1 MTATE
6 IILRVAFLIGGYLF
20 GLIETGMI
28 YGKLK
33 GVDIRKHGS
42 GNLGMTN
49 ALRVLGPKAGLVV
62 FIGDLFKA
70 FIPCL
75 IVNLSTRAFYPDTY
89 LIFVMYMGL
98 GVVLGHNFPF
108 YMNFK
113 GGKGISS
120 SAGAIIGLLNPWMC
134 LILIATFFIVLI
146 ITKYVSVS
154 SIALMT
160 AYFIVFTVFALNGW
174 LCFNPDDP
182 VSHGVMVEGII
193 VAGVFAVLA
202 IARHHENIG
211 RLLRHEENKF
221 SLHKSG
227 DAKNKV
233 EEK

>member
-6 IILRVAFLIGGYLF
+6 ITLRVALLIGGYLF
-20 GLIETGMI
+20 GIIETGMI

-49 ALRVLGPKAGLVV
+49 ALRVLGPKAGLIV
-62 FIGDLFKA
+62 FIGDLLKA

-75 IVNLSTRAFYPDTY
+75 IVNLTTRAFYPDTY
-89 LIFVMYMGL
+89 LIYVMYIGL

-108 YMNFK
+108 YMGFK

-120 SAGAIIGLLNPWMC
+120 SAGAIIGLLNPWMI
-134 LILIATFFIVLI
+134 LILTATFFIVLL

-154 SIALMT
+154 SIALMS
-160 AYFIVFTVFALNGW
+160 AYFIVFTTFALNGR
-174 LCFNPDDP
+174 LCFIPDDP
-182 VSHGVMVEGII
+182 ASHKVMIEAII
-193 VAGVFAVLA
+193 VAGGFAILA

-211 RLLRHEENKF
+211 RLIRHEEPKF
-221 SLHKSG
+221 SLRKSG
-227 DAKNKV
+227 DNKKKL
-233 EEK
+233 EDK